1 MVSEWEEVTIGD
13 VCFLGDGAHAKVQ
26 RTDFGVPYLTSKNIG
41 NGSLK
46 LDSLDHISEMDY
58 ERLFPVNSRAVTR
71 LKSGDILTGII
82 GTFGNLY
89 LYKESDHFG
98 ISSAVAIVRP
108 DQTRVWPRY
117 LYYYLTSSY
126 FRQKH
131 ASYAAGSVQG
141 YTNLPT
147 IRQLPA
153 IVPPLA
159 EQKAIASILGAL
171 DDKIELNRRMN
182 ATLEAMARAL
192 FQSWFVDFDPVRAK
206 LDGRKPE
213 GMDKATAAL
222 FPDAFKESEAG
233 QIPKGWTIRALADVI
248 DVKHGFAFEGK
259 YFSDERCGDIL
270 LTPGN
275 FAIGGGFKDA
285 KVKYYIGPVSED
297 YILCDHDLVLTMTD
311 LSKAAD
317 TLGYPAMIPP
327 PPMGYRYLH
336 NQRIGKVHIT
346 QSNAATP
353 LFLYRLFCSEA
364 YRHEILA
371 GATGTTVKHT
381 SPTRIRAFKSLFP
394 SAGVL
399 EVFEKQL
406 NIWYLLATQNESQSR
421 TLATLR
427 DTLLPKLLSGELSVA
442 SSKVKA

>member
-1 MVSEWEEVTIGD
+1 MRSDYLFYWLLGNETMLLGKVEHTGIGA
-13 VCFLGDGAHAKVQ
+13 G
-26 RTDFGVPYLTSKNIG
+26 
-41 NGSLK
+41 K
-46 LDSLDHISEMDY
+46 LDTQVLKNLSLA
-58 ERLFPVNSRAVTR
+58 L
-71 LKSGDILTGII
+71 
-82 GTFGNLY
+82 
-89 LYKESDHFG
+89 
-98 ISSAVAIVRP
+98 
-108 DQTRVWPRY
+108 
-117 LYYYLTSSY
+117 
-126 FRQKH
+126 
-131 ASYAAGSVQG
+131 
-141 YTNLPT
+141 
-147 IRQLPA
+147 
-153 IVPPLA
+153 PPLA

-182 ATLEAMARAL
+182 ATLEGMARAL

-222 FPDAFKESEAG
+222 FPDAFEESSLG
-233 QIPKGWTIRALADVI
+233 PVPKGWTIRALADVI

-285 KVKYYIGPVSED
+285 KVKYYTGPVPED

-336 NQRIGKVHIT
+336 NQRLGKVHIT

-442 SSKVKA
+442 HSTITKGDKL